1 MKIQRFLITSSNMK
15 QISDSEF
22 VKIWEQ
28 SSSRLDVAKKCSM
41 SAAAAGMRAVK
52 LRNDGVKLKKFPS
65 GRHKK
70 NIDVN
75 DLNEIIEQSR

>member
-1 MKIQRFLITSSNMK
+1 MKIQRFLIASSNMK

-28 SSSRLDVAKKCSM
+28 SSSRLDVARKCST
-41 SAAAAGMRAVK
+41 SSAAAGMRAVK

-70 NIDVN
+70 NVDVN